1 MDFLSITN
9 EQLDNIDLFP
19 YSQRINSSEYQGYFM
34 SKSGQEHYRLLVY
47 ISQNDDLVDILDVG
61 TLKGCSAL
69 AFSVNS
75 KNKVRSFNVGNEFDL
90 NYTPLNAE
98 FIIDNVLNGNY
109 DNIILGSKYIML
121 DTYHD
126 GTFEKEFYDYLVSI
140 NYKGYLLLDDIHLNF
155 EMERFW
161 GSITKEK
168 YDITNLGHSTGTGIV
183 YFK

>member
-34 SKSGQEHYRLLVY
+34 SKSGQEHYRLLAH

-109 DNIILGSKYIML
+109 NSVILGSKYIML

-126 GTFEKEFYDYLVSI
+126 GTFEKEFYDYLISI

-161 GSITKEK
+161 GSIDKEK
-168 YDITNLGHSTGTGIV
+168 YDITNIGHSTGTGVV

>member
-9 EQLDNIDLFP
+9 EELDNIDLFP
-19 YSQRINSSEYQGYFM
+19 YSQKINSLEYQQYFM
-34 SKSGQEHYRLLVY
+34 SKSGQEHYRLLAH
-47 ISQNDDLVDILDVG
+47 ISQTNDLVDILDVG

-75 KNKVRSFNVGNEFDL
+75 KNKVRSFNVLNELDL

-109 DNIILGSKYIML
+109 NSVILGSKYIML

-126 GTFEKEFYDYLVSI
+126 GTFEKEFYDYLISI

-161 GSITKEK
+161 GLITKEK
-168 YDITNLGHSTGTGIV
+168 YDITNIGHSTGTGLVI
-183 YFK
+183 FN

>member
-34 SKSGQEHYRLLVY
+34 SKSGQEHYRLLAY
-47 ISQNDDLVDILDVG
+47 ISQNNDLVDILDVG

-90 NYTPLNAE
+90 NYIPLNAE

-109 DNIILGSKYIML
+109 NNIILGSKYIML

-126 GTFEKEFYDYLVSI
+126 GTFEKEFYDHLVSI

-168 YDITNLGHSTGTGIV
+168 YDITNIGHLTGTGVV

>member
-9 EQLDNIDLFP
+9 EELDNIDLFP
-19 YSQRINSSEYQGYFM
+19 YSQKINSLEYQQYFM
-34 SKSGQEHYRLLVY
+34 SKSVQEHYRLLAH
-47 ISQNDDLVDILDVG
+47 ISQTNDLVDILDVG

-75 KNKVRSFNVGNEFDL
+75 KNKVRSFNVLNELDL

-109 DNIILGSKYIML
+109 NSVILGSNYIML

-126 GTFEKEFYDYLVSI
+126 GTFEKEFYDYLISI

-161 GSITKEK
+161 GLITKEK
-168 YDITNLGHSTGTGIV
+168 YDITNIGHSTGTGLVI
-183 YFK
+183 FN

>member
-34 SKSGQEHYRLLVY
+34 SKSGQEHYRLLAY

-98 FIIDNVLNGNY
+98 FIIDNVLSGNY
-109 DNIILGSKYIML
+109 KNVILGSKYIML

-168 YDITNLGHSTGTGIV
+168 YDITNIGHSTGTGVV

>member
-9 EQLDNIDLFP
+9 EELDNIDLFP
-19 YSQRINSSEYQGYFM
+19 YSQKINSLEYQQYFM
-34 SKSGQEHYRLLVY
+34 SKSGQEHYRLLAH
-47 ISQNDDLVDILDVG
+47 ISQTNDLVDILDVG

-75 KNKVRSFNVGNEFDL
+75 KNKVRSFNVLNQFDL
-90 NYTPLNAE
+90 NYTPLNSE

-109 DNIILGSKYIML
+109 NSVILGSKYIML

-126 GTFEKEFYDYLVSI
+126 GTFEKEFYDYLISI

-168 YDITNLGHSTGTGIV
+168 YDISNLGHITGTGLVI
-183 YFK
+183 FN

>member
-34 SKSGQEHYRLLVY
+34 SKSGQEHYRLLAY

-109 DNIILGSKYIML
+109 NDIILGSKYIML

-126 GTFEKEFYDYLVSI
+126 GTFEKEFYDHLVSI

-155 EMERFW
+155 EMEKFW
-161 GSITKEK
+161 GSISQEK
-168 YDITNLGHSTGTGIV
+168 YDITNIGHSTGNGVV
-183 YFK
+183 YFN

>member
-9 EQLDNIDLFP
+9 QQLDNIDLFP
-19 YSQRINSSEYQGYFM
+19 YAQRINSSEYQNYFI
-34 SKSGQEHYRLLVY
+34 SKSGQEHYRLLAYV
-47 ISQNDDLVDILDVG
+47 SQQNNWVDILDIG

-69 AFSVNS
+69 AFSVNLA
-75 KNKVRSFNVGNEFDL
+75 NKVRSFNVDDEFDL
-90 NYTPLNAE
+90 NQVPTNTE
-98 FIIDNVLNGNY
+98 FIIDNILNEKY
-109 DNIILGSKYIML
+109 RDVILGSKYIML

-161 GSITKEK
+161 GLIPKEK
-168 YDITNLGHSTGTGIV
+168 YDITNIGHATGTGVV

>member
-9 EQLDNIDLFP
+9 EELDNIDLFP
-19 YSQRINSSEYQGYFM
+19 YSQKINSLEYQQYFM
-34 SKSGQEHYRLLVY
+34 SKSGQEHYRLLAH
-47 ISQNDDLVDILDVG
+47 ISQTNDLVDILDVG

-75 KNKVRSFNVGNEFDL
+75 KNKVRSFNVLNELDL

-109 DNIILGSKYIML
+109 NSVILGSKYIML

-126 GTFEKEFYDYLVSI
+126 GTFEKEFYDYLISI

-155 EMERFW
+155 EMKRFW
-161 GSITKEK
+161 DSITKEK
-168 YDITNLGHSTGTGIV
+168 YDISNLGHITGTGLVI
-183 YFK
+183 FN

>member
-19 YSQRINSSEYQGYFM
+19 YSQRINSLEYQQYFM
-34 SKSGQEHYRLLVY
+34 SKSGQEHYRLLAY
-47 ISQNDDLVDILDVG
+47 ISQNDKWVDILDIG

-69 AFSVNS
+69 AFSVNIA
-75 KNKVRSFNVGNEFDL
+75 NKVRSFNTGNELDL
-90 NYTPLNAE
+90 NQVPTNAE
-98 FIIDNVLNGNY
+98 FIIDDVLNEKYKN
-109 DNIILGSKYIML
+109 NILSSKYIML

-126 GTFEKEFYDYLVSI
+126 GTFETEFYNYLVSI
-140 NYKGYLLLDDIHLNF
+140 GYTGYLLLDDIHLNF

-168 YDITNLGHSTGTGIV
+168 YDITNIGHITGTGVV
-183 YFK
+183 YFR

>member
-9 EQLDNIDLFP
+9 EELDNIDLFP
-19 YSQRINSSEYQGYFM
+19 YSQKINSLEYQQYFM
-34 SKSGQEHYRLLVY
+34 SKSGQEHYRLLAH
-47 ISQNDDLVDILDVG
+47 ISQTNDLVDILDVG

-75 KNKVRSFNVGNEFDL
+75 KNKVRSFNVLNEL
-90 NYTPLNAE
+90 NSE

-109 DNIILGSKYIML
+109 NSVILGSKYIML

-126 GTFEKEFYDYLVSI
+126 GTFEKEFYDYLISI

-161 GSITKEK
+161 GLITKEK
-168 YDITNLGHSTGTGIV
+168 YDITNIGHSTGTGLVI
-183 YFK
+183 FN